1 MARMVMFSTER
12 ARRLAIIGALAA
24 CGAGLAG
31 CVVPQKQLSAD
42 FGRALHENL
51 VAQIA
56 DPDAAY
62 GPPPPTD
69 GARAQLAME
78 RYRTGKVI
86 QPQPATASKIG
97 ILVGG
102 GAQGPQQ

>member
-1 MARMVMFSTER
+1 MARMVMFSTE
-12 ARRLAIIGALAA
+12 AVRRLALAGALAA

-31 CVVPQKQLSAD
+31 CVVPQQTLSAD

-62 GPPPPTD
+62 PGPPPPAD
-69 GARAQLAME
+69 GARAALAME
-78 RYRTGKVI
+78 RYRTGQVI
-86 QPQPATASKIG
+86 KPVPATASKIG
-97 ILVGG
+97 ITSGG
-102 GAQGPQQ
+102 MQQQ